1 MDKTIKNS
9 KKQENFYKKLPFKM
23 KVNFFKRGIG
33 ITSSPPLNNII
44 DCLKI
49 INKNKNDLSIRNR
62 IKQFYKDQ
70 EIVWTTSATD
80 SLKIIIKSLNK
91 KKERLPVV
99 CFPTYF
105 CNEVLASVE
114 SICTIKFYDSSSPSI
129 SINNELETN
138 KFDAILL
145 CNYFGE
151 IDYKLINKNLSK
163 NFKGALIYDNAHLL
177 VPNVKLNDNNEFII
191 MSLYKHYPIREGGC
205 LIYNKNT
212 NLSINNYDS
221 YSFLKILFIN
231 LVNILLDTLFILKK
245 LIQKFF
251 PYISRLKIISEDP
264 FLNFNKK
271 NKRHD
276 KRTRNIS
283 LISKFI
289 IQSPICNYRK
299 ILELN
304 KNSRDLIIKLL
315 MWAGISNSDLISK
328 EYGIEINVKDKYI
341 HILKKLN
348 IAGLPIIRWPQL
360 NRNLRQNKSYL
371 ENTISLW
378 YQKMYI
384 ICNSSIDQQKCE
396 IIKKNIVRNSNLNK
410 KIEFHEVSSSEYK
423 EINYQSDYSSYL
435 QSESYVKTY
444 SNNYIFYKINSGN
457 TIIGKFAIA
466 IKNINY
472 IDTYII
478 NRIKIEQISNSLS
491 DLETEVIYKEL
502 NNFLKIKLKKGF
514 KKRLLIL
521 LTIEKNHIDNF
532 LINILK
538 YFFRL
543 NRYKTGIIDLH
554 KGEEE
559 LKKNMKGRWRNA
571 LKNGQKLGFKIKIN
585 YDKKSLYNIFELY
598 QFEKKKKNYKG
609 IDSSLLK
616 NWYHNIT
623 DSSNKLIAFKA
634 YKNIEG
640 KDIFLGAIVIC
651 INEVTATYLLAV
663 NNEKRIKYVSNILLW
678 ESIKFAKKHGCLFF
692 DLGGIDQ
699 MNTPGIA
706 SFKLGL
712 NPRFHEDGNLAITLI

>member
-1 MDKTIKNS
+1 MKRIN
-9 KKQENFYKKLPFKM
+9 KK
-23 KVNFFKRGIG
+23 NFFKRGIG

-44 DCLKI
+44 DCLKVNN
-49 INKNKNDLSIRNR
+49 INQKDLSIRNK
-62 IKQFYKDQ
+62 IKQFYKEQ

-80 SLKIIIKSLNK
+80 SLKIIIQSLKNK
-91 KKERLPVV
+91 KGRLPVLG
-99 CFPTYF
+99 FPSYF
-105 CNEVLASVE
+105 CNEVLESIE
-114 SICTIKFYDSSSPSI
+114 SICIIKFYDSSSPFI
-129 SINNELETN
+129 SIKKELEIN
-138 KFDAILL
+138 KYDAFLL

-151 IDYKLINKNLSK
+151 SDNRILNKNIR
-163 NFKGALIYDNAHLL
+163 NFFKGTLIYDNAHLL
-177 VPNVKLNDNNEFII
+177 VPNIKLNDKNEFII

-205 LIYNKNT
+205 LIYNKKT
-212 NLSINNYDS
+212 NLPINNYDS
-221 YSFLKILFIN
+221 FSFPKLLFIN
-231 LVNILLDTLFILKK
+231 LLNIILDIIFIFKK
-245 LIQKFF
+245 LTLKYF
-251 PYISRLKIISEDP
+251 PYISRIKIISEDP
-264 FLNFNKK
+264 FSAFNKK
-271 NKRHD
+271 D
-276 KRTRNIS
+276 KRYENRRRNIS

-289 IQSPICNYRK
+289 IESPICNYRK
-299 ILELN
+299 IVKSNLD
-304 KNSRDLIIKLL
+304 SRDLIIKLL
-315 MWAGISNSDLISK
+315 LWAGISNSDLISK
-328 EYGIEINVKDKYI
+328 EYGIEINVKDEYI

-360 NRNLRQNKSYL
+360 NSNLRQNKSYL

-384 ICNSSIDQQKCE
+384 ICNSSINQKKCE
-396 IIKKNIVRNSNLNK
+396 IIKRNIVHNSNSNK
-410 KIEFHEVSSSEYK
+410 KIEIHELSSTEYK
-423 EINYQSDYSSYL
+423 KINYQSDYSSYL

-444 SNNYIFYKINSGN
+444 SKKYFFYKIKLGRK
-457 TIIGKFAIA
+457 IIGKFAIA
-466 IKNINY
+466 IKHIKH

-502 NNFLKIKLKKGF
+502 NNFLKIKFKKDL

-532 LINILK
+532 FINNLK

-571 LKNGQKLGFKIKIN
+571 LKNGLKMGLQIKIN
-585 YDKKSLYNIFELY
+585 YDKKSLYNIFDLY
-598 QFEKKKKNYKG
+598 EFEKKKKNYKG

-616 NWYHNIT
+616 NWYANNN
-623 DSSNKLIAFKA
+623 DGSNKLIAFKA
-634 YKNIEG
+634 YKKIEG
-640 KDIFLGAIVIC
+640 KDVFVGAIVIC
-651 INEVTATYLLAV
+651 IYEVTATYLLAV

-678 ESIKFAKKHGCLFF
+678 ESIKFARKNGCLFF

-699 MNTPGIA
+699 IKTPGIA

-712 NPRFHEDGNLAITLI
+712 NPKLHEDSNLVITLI